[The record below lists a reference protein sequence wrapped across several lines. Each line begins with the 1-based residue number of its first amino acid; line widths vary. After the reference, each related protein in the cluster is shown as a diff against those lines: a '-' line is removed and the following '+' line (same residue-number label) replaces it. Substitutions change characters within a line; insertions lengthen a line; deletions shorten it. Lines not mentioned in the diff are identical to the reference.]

1 MTDDDDEGLPSAQ
14 ASLFEI
20 RQELA
25 SIRRLLSEHLRLNAR
40 AASKYEEIN
49 RKELD
54 RINALIEAEN
64 MSDEPYSEER

>member
-1 MTDDDDEGLPSAQ
+1 MTDDDDDGLPSAQ
-14 ASLFEI
+14 ASLLEI

-49 RKELD
+49 LKELD